1 MSEHSFIAPSSADKW
16 LYCAGS
22 PHLEAKFPG
31 VESEDSREGDSV
43 HGMIA
48 NCLRGQPMQ
57 QIGEVEP
64 IHGLVITAEMYETA
78 MVMVAEVTQTAGE
91 RDLTTADMHVEERID
106 CPSIHPSNFGA
117 VDIWFHDHAN
127 NDLFV
132 YDFKNGHGL
141 IEAENN
147 PQMLNYASGICLKLC
162 SEYGQHY
169 VSGLNVWL
177 CIVQPRGFHREG
189 PVRYW
194 LAPPEDRATAWA
206 DLAEAADRVYG
217 PDPQCTPG
225 PHCKYCDGRRGC
237 AAASN
242 AAMFGADLAT
252 DAEPLDLT
260 PEQLGIQLSILERG
274 AGAIDNRIT
283 GLREQAKSMI
293 KSGKNV
299 TGYTVEP
306 ATGNLAWNVP
316 LETCLAIEAMTGKD
330 IKQPL
335 KLITPTQAKN
345 LGIDAELIK
354 QFASRPSKGVKL
366 VASDAT
372 AKRVFS

>member
-1 MSEHSFIAPSSADKW
+1 
-16 LYCAGS
+16 
-22 PHLEAKFPG
+22 
-31 VESEDSREGDSV
+31 
-43 HGMIA
+43 
-48 NCLRGQPMQ
+48 
-57 QIGEVEP
+57 
-64 IHGLVITAEMYETA
+64 MYETA

-91 RDLTTADMHVEERID
+91 RDLITADMHVEERID
-106 CPSIHPSNFGA
+106 CPDIHASSFGS
-117 VDIWFHDHAN
+117 VDIWFHDYAN
-127 NDLFV
+127 TDLFV

-141 IEAENN
+141 IEVEHNE
-147 PQMLNYASGICLKLC
+147 QMLNYASGICRKIAL
-162 SEYGQHY
+162 EHGQHY
-169 VSGLNVWL
+169 VDSLNVWL
-177 CIVQPRGFHREG
+177 CIIQPRGFHRDG

-206 DLAEAADRVYG
+206 ELAQAADRVYG

-237 AAASN
+237 QAASDV
-242 AAMFGADLAT
+242 AMFGADLAT
-252 DAEPLDLT
+252 SAEPLNMT
-260 PEQLGIQLSILERG
+260 PEQVGIQLSILERA
-274 AGAIDNRIT
+274 AGGIDNRIT
-283 GLREQAKSMI
+283 GMREQAKSMI

-306 ATGNLAWNVP
+306 ATGNLAWNQP

-330 IKQPL
+330 IKQPQ

-345 LGIDAELIK
+345 LGIDDALID